1 MKRVLILLI
10 ATVILLS
17 SCSFGDFNMRK
28 HMFLMNNNKVANES
42 FEKII
47 VAIQNQDS
55 AVLKALFSKV
65 AQSEAS
71 NLGENSIKLFKFIQG
86 DIVSFSDA
94 SEAGVGVDYKTEQ
107 AKKQKIVQSAFYLE
121 TSAQKYYI
129 AIRECIKDDFDN
141 NNVGVISIYI
151 IKSEDWDEDDIYRG
165 DGKWTPG
172 INIME

>member
-1 MKRVLILLI
+1 MINTIKFKDNTEL
-10 ATVILLS
+10 
-17 SCSFGDFNMRK
+17 
-28 HMFLMNNNKVANES
+28 E
-42 FEKII
+42 
-47 VAIQNQDS
+47 
-55 AVLKALFSKV
+55 ALFSKV

-71 NLGENSIKLFKFIQG
+71 NLGENSIKLFEFIQG

-129 AIRECIKDDFDN
+129 AIRECTKDDFDN
-141 NNVGVISIYI
+141 NNVGVVSIYI
-151 IKSEDWDEDDIYRG
+151 IKSEDWDEDYIYRG

>member
-55 AVLKALFSKV
+55 AALKALFSKV

-107 AKKQKIVQSAFYLE
+107 AKKQKIVQSAF
-121 TSAQKYYI
+121 
-129 AIRECIKDDFDN
+129 
-141 NNVGVISIYI
+141 
-151 IKSEDWDEDDIYRG
+151 
-165 DGKWTPG
+165 
-172 INIME
+172 